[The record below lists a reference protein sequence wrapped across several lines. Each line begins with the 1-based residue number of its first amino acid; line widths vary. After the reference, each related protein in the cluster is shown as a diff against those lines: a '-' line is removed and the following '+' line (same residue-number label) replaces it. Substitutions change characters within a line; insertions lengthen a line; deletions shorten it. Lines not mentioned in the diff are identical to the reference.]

1 MAPPKL
7 SILICHLAARGELL
21 ARLQRILQPQIV
33 GRPVEIL
40 TESDGGQMPIGA
52 KRNLLIQ
59 RATGEFV
66 AFVDDDDRVSDDY
79 VARILA
85 ALEADP
91 MLDCLGIEGIF
102 TTGGA
107 QRLFPKHFIHSLRY
121 DRWFEEQGVYYRP
134 PNHLN
139 PIARRH
145 ASQVPFPEKNFGE
158 DHDWSMAIRPRLQRE
173 TYLKGPIYFYECR

>member
-21 ARLQRILQPQIV
+21 GRLQRILQPQIV

-40 TESDGGQMPIGA
+40 TETDEGQTPIGA
-52 KRNLLIQ
+52 KRNLLVQ

-79 VARILA
+79 TARILA
-85 ALEADP
+85 AITTDP
-91 MLDCLGIEGIF
+91 TLDCLGIEGLI
-102 TTGGA
+102 TQGGPR
-107 QRLFPKHFIHSLRY
+107 RLFPKLFIHSIVY
-121 DRWFEEQGVYYRP
+121 DRWFEDAAAYYRP

-145 ASQVPFPEKNFGE
+145 ASQVPFPEKNIGE
-158 DHDWSMAIRPRLQRE
+158 DHAWSMAIRPRLQRE